1 MNDVT
6 NSEVFS
12 LADLA
17 DFDATEVA
25 EIRFENL
32 PAGLY
37 GFKVVNAD
45 LGEKDN
51 RDGDNRVIAEFKLEV
66 VEVAS
71 VVKKGI
77 DPETLMGKGHTE
89 KVYIVPDQ
97 GQGKAIEG
105 IGRVKAFIAD
115 MGVNATGTLAE
126 MVASTVDHVFN
137 AKITEKPNPNDKS
150 QPYAQLKFLSKGK

>member
-6 NSEVFS
+6 SSEVFS

-25 EIRFENL
+25 EIRYENL

-37 GFKVVNAD
+37 GFKVVYAD
-45 LGEKDN
+45 LSEKDN
-51 RDGDNRVIAEFKLEV
+51 RDGDNRIIAEFKFEV
-66 VEVAS
+66 VEVSS
-71 VVKKGI
+71 VVKKGV
-77 DPETLMGKGHTE
+77 DPDSIIGKGHSE

-97 GQGKAIEG
+97 GQQKAIEG

-115 MGVNATGTLAE
+115 MGVEASGTLAD
-126 MVASTVDHVFN
+126 MVAATVDHVFD
-137 AKITEKPNPNDKS
+137 AKIAERPNPNDKS
-150 QPYAQLKFLSKGK
+150 SPYAQLKFLSKGK

>member
-6 NSEVFS
+6 SNEVFS

-17 DFDATEVA
+17 DFDATEIA

-32 PAGLY
+32 PAGMY

-51 RDGDNRVIAEFKLEV
+51 KDGDNRIIAEFKLEV
-66 VEVAS
+66 VEVVS
-71 VVKKGI
+71 LLKKGI
-77 DPETLMGKGHTE
+77 DVDSLMGKGHTE

-97 GQGKAIEG
+97 GQQKAVEG

-126 MVASTVDHVFN
+126 MVASTVDHIFT
-137 AKITEKPNPNDKS
+137 AKITERPNPNDKS
-150 QPYAQLKFLSKGK
+150 SPYAQLKFLSKGK

>member
-1 MNDVT
+1 MNNVT
-6 NSEVFS
+6 ESEVFS

-37 GFKVVNAD
+37 GFKVVDAGLD
-45 LGEKDN
+45 EKDN
-51 RDGDNRVIAEFKLEV
+51 RDGDNRVIATFKLEV
-66 VEVAS
+66 VEVTS

-77 DPETLMGKGHTE
+77 DPESLVGKGHSE

-97 GQGKAIEG
+97 GQQKAIEG

-115 MGVNATGTLAE
+115 MGVEVAGTLAE
-126 MVASTVDHVFN
+126 MVAGTVDHVFS
-137 AKITEKPNPNDKS
+137 AKITERPNPNDRS